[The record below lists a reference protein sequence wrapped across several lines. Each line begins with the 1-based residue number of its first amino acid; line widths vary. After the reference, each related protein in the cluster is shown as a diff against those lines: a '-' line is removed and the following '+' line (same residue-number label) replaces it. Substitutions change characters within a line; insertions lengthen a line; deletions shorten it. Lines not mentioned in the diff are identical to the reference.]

1 MIRKTAQPDALLAQM
16 DALADPTRLRLLR
29 LLEGHELGV
38 AELCDVL
45 QMPQSTVSRHLKVL
59 GNQGW
64 TRGDRRGT
72 TNVYRMLT
80 DELDGTAMRL
90 WRLAREQMADWATIQ
105 QDELRLAQRLQERR
119 SEQQAFF
126 EDAAGQWDKLREELY
141 GSRFGTMAHLA
152 LMPDEWTIADLGCGT
167 AQSAVE
173 LAPHA
178 RRIIGVDNST
188 AMLKAARQRAQPYG
202 NIDLRQG
209 ELEALPIDDG
219 ECDAALMLL
228 VLVYVD
234 EPAVVLAEAHR
245 VLRPGG
251 RVVIADLLAHDRDEF
266 RRRMGQR
273 VNGFTET
280 QLAQML
286 DAAGFERVRCQPVP
300 PQPQAKG
307 PALFLA
313 TAVKA

>member
-1 MIRKTAQPDALLAQM
+1 MIRKTGQPDALLAQM

-72 TNVYRMLT
+72 TNVYRMLS

-90 WRLAREQMADWATIQ
+90 WRLAREQMADWATIH
-105 QDELRLAQRLQERR
+105 QDELRLAERLQQRR

-126 EDAAGQWDKLREELY
+126 ADAAGQWDKLREELY
-141 GSRFGTMAHLA
+141 GSRFGAMAHLA

-173 LAPHA
+173 LAPHVK
-178 RRIIGVDNST
+178 RIIGVDNSS
-188 AMLKAARQRAQPYG
+188 AMLKAAHKRAQPYG

-219 ECDAALMLL
+219 ECDAALMML
-228 VLVYVD
+228 VLVYVV
-234 EPAVVLAEAHR
+234 EPTAVLAEAQR
-245 VLRPGG
+245 ILRPGG
-251 RVVIADLLAHDRDEF
+251 RLVIADLLAHDRDEF
-266 RRRMGQR
+266 RRKMGQR

-280 QLAQML
+280 QLAHL
-286 DAAGFERVRCQPVP
+286 LEAAGFTRTRCQPVH

-307 PALFLA
+307 PALFLS